1 LIDGK
6 CLDVRGDEIDSK
18 KSFLLIDRKCLDV
31 LGDEIDCKLSKF
43 PIGEDDAERNE
54 DSVGG
59 ENEPDDSKWPEAVH
73 ALNGD
78 DDDEDAGW
86 EDSKQTDQPS
96 NPDGLK

>member
-1 LIDGK
+1 MWD
-6 CLDVRGDEIDSK
+6 
-18 KSFLLIDRKCLDV
+18 
-31 LGDEIDCKLSKF
+31 
-43 PIGEDDAERNE
+43 DDAERNE

-78 DDDEDAGW
+78 DDDQDTGW

-96 NPDGLK
+96 NPNCLMKLRVNNFQFS